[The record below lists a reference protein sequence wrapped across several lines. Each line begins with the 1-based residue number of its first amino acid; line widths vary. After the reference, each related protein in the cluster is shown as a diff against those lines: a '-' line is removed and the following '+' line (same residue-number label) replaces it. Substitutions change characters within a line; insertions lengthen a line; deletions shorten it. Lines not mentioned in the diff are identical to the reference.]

1 MAMALF
7 ATEAERV
14 TDEMFLT
21 AGQAIAEQVSE
32 ENLAAELIYPPRERI
47 FNSSLHVAER
57 VAACIFDQGLA
68 RVPRPADVG
77 ELIRSRLPRGL
88 PGVRKF

>member
-1 MAMALF
+1 MALALF

-21 AGQAIAEQVSE
+21 AAQAIAEQVSE

-47 FNSSLHVAER
+47 FASSLHVAER
-57 VAACIFDQGLA
+57 VAASIFDQGLA

-77 ELIRSRLPRGL
+77 ELIRSRVYRPVY
-88 PGVRKF
+88 PE

>member
-1 MAMALF
+1 MALF
-7 ATEAERV
+7 ATEAKRV

-21 AGQAIAEQVSE
+21 AAQAIAEQVSE

-47 FNSSLHVAER
+47 FDASLQVAEQ
-57 VAACIFDQGLA
+57 VATYVFDQGLA

-77 ELIRSRLPRGL
+77 ALIRARVYRPLYPH
-88 PGVRKF
+88 